1 MFLSITFTKVL
12 NMNVMMIISLMNF
25 LIKSTFETRFG
36 FFFLDIIFKGTFDDI
51 FIVFDLF
58 IR

>member
-12 NMNVMMIISLMNF
+12 NMNVMMIISFMNF

-36 FFFLDIIFKGTFDDI
+36 FFLDIIFKGTFDDI

>member
-25 LIKSTFETRFG
+25 LIKNIFETRFG
-36 FFFLDIIFKGTFDDI
+36 FFSDVIFKGAFTDI
-51 FIVFDLF
+51 FIILFDY
-58 IR
+58 